1 MDHMKNPIITLLTDF
16 GTKDTFVG
24 SMKGVILGICPQA
37 RSIDLTHEVP
47 PQNITAGAFLLK
59 TSMNYFPKGTVH
71 LTVVDPGV
79 GSSRKAVAIQSR
91 GHYFVGPDNGLFAA
105 TLRDWGFEAMVELTE
120 KKYHLSKISQTFHG
134 RDIFSPVAAHLA
146 KGVPFSRLG
155 KPLSQL
161 VPGTLP
167 LPRPIQDGFEG
178 EVLWIDHFGNLVTN
192 FGNRSLSVPFRLKV
206 GKKIIVKVGGH
217 YAQVKKG
224 ELVVLGGSS
233 GYLEVSV
240 NQGRADQV
248 LKAKLGDKVSLI
260 L

>member
-1 MDHMKNPIITLLTDF
+1 
-16 GTKDTFVG
+16 
-24 SMKGVILGICPQA
+24 
-37 RSIDLTHEVP
+37 VP
-47 PQNITAGAFLLK
+47 PQNITTGAFLLK
-59 TSMNYFPKGTVH
+59 TTMAYFPKGTIH
-71 LTVVDPGV
+71 LAVIDPGV
-79 GSSRKAVAIQSR
+79 GSSRKAIAIKSR

-105 TLRDWGFEAMVELTE
+105 ALRDWGFEAMIELTE

-134 RDIFSPVAAHLA
+134 RDVFSPVAAHLA
-146 KGVPFSRLG
+146 QGILFSKLG
-155 KPLSQL
+155 KPLNEL
-161 VPGTLP
+161 EPGTLP
-167 LPRPIQDGFEG
+167 LPRPIKDGFEG

-206 GKKIIVKVGGH
+206 GKKIISRVVQH

-248 LKAKLGDKVSLI
+248 LKAKIGDWVDLIVSAVQEPAAER
-260 L
+260 